1 MGNEDLEKLE
11 DLVSNTI
18 QKSLPVVRKTL
29 PLNEAL
35 KIDGVVSL
43 ENEVGWLV
51 DWLVGCFEFNGHLRQ
66 YFSLYQ
72 AASQRGRKREKRER
86 EKEERNDR
94 GE

>member
-43 ENEVGWLV
+43 ENEVSIFSVFLGTSCTGLEMTKALLV
-51 DWLVGCFEFNGHLRQ
+51 
-66 YFSLYQ
+66 
-72 AASQRGRKREKRER
+72 
-86 EKEERNDR
+86 
-94 GE
+94 